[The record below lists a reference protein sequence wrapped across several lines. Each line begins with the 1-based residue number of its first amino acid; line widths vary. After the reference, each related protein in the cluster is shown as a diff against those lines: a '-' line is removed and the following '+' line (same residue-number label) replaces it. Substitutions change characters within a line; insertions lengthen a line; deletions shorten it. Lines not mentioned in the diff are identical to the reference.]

1 MAGGLSLGC
10 TPVLPG
16 STRVSPRRHKGCPAG
31 SRAVLGTQPGPPG
44 SRGVGRGEQAP
55 VSLPRVRG
63 TERARARSGTKRG
76 SPSSHAP
83 HAALPPPASPVSLL
97 GDAGVG
103 CQAGAVTGA
112 VTRPRPGPAG
122 PRDRAQQHTGGAR
135 DPARHALEDG
145 DSDGSAHGGDAGG
158 GARRSRGVAPL
169 LCPSALTL
177 CKGGSGKRTPRNAR
191 ATGPEPGPLRGH
203 AHVRSTS
210 VAEGRVSAPQPPG
223 TETVCSPSLLRNRL
237 SRASQWC
244 DLNIQLVFTEHTTVN
259 QRKLNVYLKPPL
271 KALLIIF

>member
-1 MAGGLSLGC
+1 MPGRQPCRAGDPAGATGE
-10 TPVLPG
+10 PG
-16 STRVSPRRHKGCPAG
+16 SGKRGAG
-31 SRAVLGTQPGPPG
+31 SRKP
-44 SRGVGRGEQAP
+44 SRGAGYGEGQGP
-55 VSLPRVRG
+55 
-63 TERARARSGTKRG
+63 ERDEAW

-83 HAALPPPASPVSLL
+83 HAALPPPPASPVSLL

-191 ATGPEPGPLRGH
+191 ATSPEPGPLRGH

-223 TETVCSPSLLRNRL
+223 TETVCSPSLPRNRL